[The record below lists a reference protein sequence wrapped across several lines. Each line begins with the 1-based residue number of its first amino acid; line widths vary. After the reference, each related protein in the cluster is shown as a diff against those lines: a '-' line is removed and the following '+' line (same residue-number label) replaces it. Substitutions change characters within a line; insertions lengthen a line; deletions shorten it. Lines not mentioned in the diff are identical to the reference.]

1 MPGSLGTA
9 YVQVI
14 PTTRGIKGN
23 LTKELNDAAG
33 PAGNAAGSRIGG
45 AIKKAVLVAG
55 IGDAIR
61 RSITAGA
68 DLEQSLGGVETLYGK
83 HANII
88 IRNANN
94 AWKNAGVSAN
104 DYMQQS
110 TSFAAALLDSLGND
124 TRKAAKYAD
133 MAIMDMSDNANK
145 FGTDISS
152 IQMAY
157 QGFSKQNYTMLD
169 NLKLGFAG
177 TKEGMQELLEKAEK
191 ITGKKYDINN
201 LSDVYEAIH
210 AVQTELGVTG
220 TTADEAATTLS
231 GSFMAMKAAATNFL
245 GNLALGKEGSEAVTQ
260 SLKSLISS
268 AQTFLFDNFV
278 PAVGNI
284 IKSLP
289 AVILTIISQ
298 GIPQM
303 VESGLDLM
311 KGIAK
316 GFANSGSMLQN
327 FMPTLQNLSGYLLEK
342 SGDFVRI
349 GTKMLKNLASGISS
363 SLPSLIETIPQIITN
378 IANIINNNVPAILA
392 CGVKILVE
400 LGKGIILAI
409 PALIKNIPKIFSA
422 FVTAWSAIS
431 WASLGKNAINLV
443 KDAIGN
449 GIKGIGPKIANGL
462 KNVYEK
468 ITSPFTRARD
478 GIKKAINKIKGF
490 FPLRIGK
497 IFSNLKIPKITVS
510 GGKAPFGIAGKGSP
524 PKFNVKW
531 NDKAVNNPYM
541 FSNATLFG
549 AGETKDEILYGR
561 DNLMRDIR
569 KASGGSVDYEKLAAA
584 VVEAIKNIVIVTEVD
599 GKEIAR
605 TTAPHLKKELN
616 AIDSRNNR
624 KLGYI
629 K

>member
-245 GNLALGKEGSEAVTQ
+245 GNLALGKGGSEAVTQ

-278 PAVGNI
+278 PAVGNV

-289 AVILTIISQ
+289 AVISTTISQ

-316 GFANSGSMLQN
+316 GFTNSGSMLQN
-327 FMPTLQNLSGYLLEK
+327 LMPALQNLSGYLLEK

-349 GTKMLKNLASGISS
+349 GSKMLTNLASGISS

-378 IANIINNNVPAILA
+378 IANIINNNAPAILA

-431 WASLGKNAINLV
+431 WASLGKNAINLI

-462 KNVYEK
+462 KDVYEK

-510 GGKAPFGIAGKGSP
+510 GGKAPFGIAGKGSL

>member
-33 PAGNAAGSRIGG
+33 PAGDAAGSRIGG

-245 GNLALGKEGSEAVTQ
+245 GNLALGKGGSEAVTQ

-278 PAVGNI
+278 PAFGNI

-289 AVILTIISQ
+289 AVISTMISQ

-303 VESGLDLM
+303 VESGLELM

-422 FVTAWSAIS
+422 FLTAWSAIS
-431 WASLGKNAINLV
+431 WGSLGKSAINLV

-462 KNVYEK
+462 KDVYQK

-478 GIKKAINKIKGF
+478 GIKKVLNKIKGF

-510 GGKAPFGIAGKGSP
+510 GGKAPFGIAGKGSL

>member
-14 PTTRGIKGN
+14 PTTIGIKGN

-33 PAGNAAGSRIGG
+33 PAGDAAGSRIGG

-104 DYMQQS
+104 DYMNQS
-110 TSFAAALLDSLGND
+110 TSFAAALLSSLGND

-289 AVILTIISQ
+289 AVISTIISQ

-392 CGVKILVE
+392 CGVKILVG

-510 GGKAPFGIAGKGSP
+510 GGKAPFGIAGKGSL

>member
-33 PAGNAAGSRIGG
+33 PAGDAAGSRIGG

-110 TSFAAALLDSLGND
+110 TSFAAALLSSLGND

-245 GNLALGKEGSEAVTQ
+245 GNLALGKGGSEAVTQ

-289 AVILTIISQ
+289 AVISTIISQ

-327 FMPTLQNLSGYLLEK
+327 LMPALQNLSGYLLEK

-349 GTKMLKNLASGISS
+349 GSKMLTNIASGISS

-392 CGVKILVE
+392 CGVKILLE

-431 WASLGKNAINLV
+431 WGSLGKNAINLV

-462 KNVYEK
+462 KGVYEK

-510 GGKAPFGIAGKGSP
+510 GGKAPFGIAGKGSL

>member
-33 PAGNAAGSRIGG
+33 PAGDAAGSRIGG

-169 NLKLGFAG
+169 NLKLGFSG

-289 AVILTIISQ
+289 AVISTMISQ

-303 VESGLDLM
+303 VESGLELM

-422 FVTAWSAIS
+422 FLTAWSAIS
-431 WASLGKNAINLV
+431 WGSLGKSAINLV

-462 KNVYEK
+462 KGVYQK

-478 GIKKAINKIKGF
+478 GIKKVLNKIKGF

-510 GGKAPFGIAGKGSP
+510 GGKAPFGIAGKGSL
-524 PKFNVKW
+524 PKFNIKW

>member
-33 PAGNAAGSRIGG
+33 PAGDAAGSRIGG

-104 DYMQQS
+104 DYMNQS
-110 TSFAAALLDSLGND
+110 TSFAAALLSSLGND

-289 AVILTIISQ
+289 AVISTIISQ

-392 CGVKILVE
+392 CGVKILVG

-510 GGKAPFGIAGKGSP
+510 GGKAPFGIAGKGSL

>member
-33 PAGNAAGSRIGG
+33 PAGDAAGSRIGG

-88 IRNANN
+88 IKNANN

-110 TSFAAALLDSLGND
+110 TSFAAALLSSLGND

-289 AVILTIISQ
+289 AVISTIISQ

-400 LGKGIILAI
+400 LGKGIILATDEQA
-409 PALIKNIPKIFSA
+409 AL
-422 FVTAWSAIS
+422 
-431 WASLGKNAINLV
+431 
-443 KDAIGN
+443 
-449 GIKGIGPKIANGL
+449 
-462 KNVYEK
+462 
-468 ITSPFTRARD
+468 
-478 GIKKAINKIKGF
+478 
-490 FPLRIGK
+490 
-497 IFSNLKIPKITVS
+497 
-510 GGKAPFGIAGKGSP
+510 
-524 PKFNVKW
+524 
-531 NDKAVNNPYM
+531 
-541 FSNATLFG
+541 
-549 AGETKDEILYGR
+549 
-561 DNLMRDIR
+561 
-569 KASGGSVDYEKLAAA
+569 
-584 VVEAIKNIVIVTEVD
+584 
-599 GKEIAR
+599 
-605 TTAPHLKKELN
+605 
-616 AIDSRNNR
+616 
-624 KLGYI
+624 
-629 K
+629 

>member
-33 PAGNAAGSRIGG
+33 PAGDAAGSRIGG

-83 HANII
+83 HANMII
-88 IRNANN
+88 KNANN

-110 TSFAAALLDSLGND
+110 TSFAAALLSSLGND

-289 AVILTIISQ
+289 AVISTIISQ

-431 WASLGKNAINLV
+431 WGSLGKSAINLV

-478 GIKKAINKIKGF
+478 RIKKVLNKIKGF

-510 GGKAPFGIAGKGSP
+510 GGKAPFGIAGKGSL

>member
-33 PAGNAAGSRIGG
+33 SAGDAAGSRIGG

-245 GNLALGKEGSEAVTQ
+245 GNLALGKGGSEAVTQ

-289 AVILTIISQ
+289 AVISTIISQ

-431 WASLGKNAINLV
+431 WGSLGKNAINLI

-462 KNVYEK
+462 KDVYAK

-510 GGKAPFGIAGKGSP
+510 GGKAPFGIAGKGSL

>member
-33 PAGNAAGSRIGG
+33 PAGDAAGSRIGG

-110 TSFAAALLDSLGND
+110 TSFAAALLSSLGND

-245 GNLALGKEGSEAVTQ
+245 GNLALGKGGSEAVTQ

-289 AVILTIISQ
+289 AVISTMISQ

-303 VESGLDLM
+303 AESGLELM

-422 FVTAWSAIS
+422 FLTAWSAIS
-431 WASLGKNAINLV
+431 WGSLGKSAINLV

-462 KNVYEK
+462 KGVYQK

-478 GIKKAINKIKGF
+478 GIKKVLNKIKGF

-497 IFSNLKIPKITVS
+497 IFSKLKIPKITVS
-510 GGKAPFGIAGKGSP
+510 GGKAPFGIAGKGSL

-569 KASGGSVDYEKLAAA
+569 EASGGSVDYEKLAAA

-605 TTAPHLKKELN
+605 TTASHLKKELN

>member
-33 PAGNAAGSRIGG
+33 PAGDAAGSRIGG

-110 TSFAAALLDSLGND
+110 TSFAAALLSSLGND

-245 GNLALGKEGSEAVTQ
+245 GNLALGKGGSEAVTQ

-289 AVILTIISQ
+289 AVISTMISQ

-303 VESGLDLM
+303 VESGLELM

-422 FVTAWSAIS
+422 FLTAWSAIS
-431 WASLGKNAINLV
+431 WGSLGKSAINLV

-462 KNVYEK
+462 KDVYQK

-478 GIKKAINKIKGF
+478 GIKKVLNKIKGF

-510 GGKAPFGIAGKGSP
+510 GGKAPFGIAGKGSL

-569 KASGGSVDYEKLAAA
+569 EASGGSVDYEKLAAA